1 MCGEADNGADEA
13 RSAEKERQ
21 GRVASGR
28 ARIDQ
33 VFDQYGQPFYQQRAQ
48 KYEDFARPQLQDQY
62 SDALKNLTFALSRSG
77 RLNSSTGARRKAKAQ
92 EAFNLQEQ
100 QVSAKGQDFANE
112 LEQSMNAGRE
122 QLHTQNLAAANPE
135 LAASLA
141 SSRARAEQQVP
152 AFSPL
157 VDAFKHFS
165 EGLATQQDWERRQKL
180 RNTMEQY
187 FGKDSSTV
195 IKGP

>member
-1 MCGEADNGADEA
+1 MCGTPDNGSEDA
-13 RSAEKERQ
+13 RLAEERRQ

-28 ARIDQ
+28 ASIDQ
-33 VFDQYGQPFYQQRAQ
+33 VFDQYDQPFYQQRAQ
-48 KYEDFARPQLQDQY
+48 AYEDYARPQLEDQY

-92 EAFNLQEQ
+92 EARDLQGQ
-100 QVSAKGQDFANE
+100 QIAAKGQDFANE
-112 LEQSMNAGRE
+112 LERSMNAARQE
-122 QLHTQNLAAANPE
+122 MHTQNLAAANPE
-135 LAASLA
+135 LAASL
-141 SSRARAEQQVP
+141 SSARARAEQQVP

-157 VDAFKHFS
+157 VDAFTHFS

-180 RNTMEQY
+180 RNTMESY